1 MHCNRF
7 KSDGHLPVIW
17 SMARKV
23 FERDVRNT
31 AKFGGF
37 QISHDPFSTSTEQLF
52 RLKYCLESV
61 FCSIGF

>member
-37 QISHDPFSTSTEQLF
+37 QISHDPVQYIYRATFSTEVLP
-52 RLKYCLESV
+52 
-61 FCSIGF
+61 